1 MATRLV
7 TCHGGTC
14 TRAVDEGKLSDCYAD
29 GRARHACHRSATT
42 AVTTPT
48 RTSLMPI
55 ATAWG
60 MPVTLLGARQRAS
73 WTATIRHRGRHRA
86 LAPAALAVLT
96 AGARWQD
103 LVVVRV
109 STSLVRTAMVVAFS
123 SPVVVNVVLR
133 ASALQQIRATIAVS
147 ASQGCPIAFDVDAY
161 AAKVAADASVT
172 VDRVTVTVVCRDGQP
187 ALASGDQRRR
197 SVQSDAA
204 ELIITVTITE
214 LTAAQAA
221 VVSACCRVPRCMR
234 VADISPLR
242 SCLAVSHSPVFPAV
256 LSLRVSLLV
265 SLCRS
270 VS

>member
-1 MATRLV
+1 VGDACDSARCSSACLV
-7 TCHGGTC
+7 DCDDPSQGVTSC
-14 TRAVDEGKLSDCYAD
+14 TGASGARCAD
-29 GRARHACHRSATT
+29 GWSPLAGSRGCEGEHVAC
-42 AVTTPT
+42 VPNYG
-48 RTSLMPI
+48 RT
-55 ATAWG
+55 
-60 MPVTLLGARQRAS
+60 
-73 WTATIRHRGRHRA
+73 
-86 LAPAALAVLT
+86 
-96 AGARWQD
+96 
-103 LVVVRV
+103 
-109 STSLVRTAMVVAFS
+109 VAFG